1 MKSDAKLGLIA
12 GIVGVLT
19 VAVVYYH
26 KPTTILKANTVTTSK
41 STANTPTS
49 PLAAVSIPSPAA
61 KPKADNSNSDLD

>member
-26 KPTTILKANTVTTSK
+26 KPTTALKANTVATSK
-41 STANTPTS
+41 STADRPTS
-49 PLAAVSIPSPAA
+49 PLAAVSIPSPIPRA
-61 KPKADNSNSDLD
+61 KPDNSNSDLD